1 PVRAYSTLLKC
12 RGTPAARVLRDF
24 DEKRDADPERRRISL
39 PMKVSE
45 RRRVEIKFVGNRD
58 MAEHDLRDQLTIFT
72 TGAYDEIELE
82 ESARSIQRYYQQH
95 GYFEAR
101 VSFRRRRIDASPKP
115 GSDAPPKQRVDVEE
129 VTFLVEEG
137 PELRVRDVE
146 VVADGPERELSF
158 SSDDLC

>member
-58 MAEHDLRDQLTIFT
+58 MAERDLRDQLTIFT

-82 ESARSIQRYYQQH
+82 ESARSVQRYYQQH

-101 VSFRRRRIDASPKP
+101 VTFRRRRLEQALKTPANAA
-115 GSDAPPKQRVDVEE
+115 APAPRAGRDPTTDVEE
-129 VTFLVEEG
+129 ITFLV
-137 PELRVRDVE
+137 
-146 VVADGPERELSF
+146 
-158 SSDDLC
+158 